1 MTEGRRVPL
10 RESDGVLAVV
20 GTGEYGL
27 ATGRAA
33 EQRVMSGD
41 GEVVE
46 EADEGGPRIAGRP
59 EGLLSRVHD
68 IGAAGHQGL
77 QPVAERPGDQGA
89 ARVDRDRAGEPAR
102 AAHRQRADL
111 AGVAADRGRVER
123 GDVQRDA
130 VL

>member
-10 RESDGVLAVV
+10 RESDGGLAVV

-68 IGAAGHQGL
+68 IGDTGQVSALPVRGTSWLTCSVPVYAGG
-77 QPVAERPGDQGA
+77 
-89 ARVDRDRAGEPAR
+89 AGEPAR
-102 AAHRQRADL
+102 AAHRQRAD
-111 AGVAADRGRVER
+111 
-123 GDVQRDA
+123 
-130 VL
+130 